1 MCCSLF
7 KMHPWKQIIRGETK
21 EETAAITCFMCLQ
34 RTANSE
40 NDKFK
45 KHMTKIHSAT
55 CSMENLTQLCKDEEE
70 RLEREGW
77 SVDDIIMEEAERRE
91 AEKKTSGGQ
100 EVTQP
105 ELGTQDIILTCFLCQ
120 GAWTGDN
127 KDDLQRHLEKD
138 HKAIFKISELME
150 LSVNKKTDEAGATGD
165 TEATEATGST
175 TATGDTGATGATG
188 EDLGTFFKIK

>member
-1 MCCSLF
+1 
-7 KMHPWKQIIRGETK
+7 
-21 EETAAITCFMCLQ
+21 MCLE
-34 RTANSE
+34 RTATNSE
-40 NDKFK
+40 KNKFK

-77 SVDDIIMEEAERRE
+77 SVDDIILEEAERRE
-91 AEKKTSGGQ
+91 AEKKASGGQ
-100 EVTQP
+100 EVTQT

-150 LSVNKKTDEAGATGD
+150 LSVNKKTDEAVATEA
-165 TEATEATGST
+165 TEATEATG
-175 TATGDTGATGATG
+175 GTGATGATG

>member
-1 MCCSLF
+1 
-7 KMHPWKQIIRGETK
+7 MHPWKQIIRGETK
-21 EETAAITCFMCLQ
+21 EETATITCFMCLK
-34 RTANSE
+34 RTATNSKK
-40 NDKFK
+40 NKFK

-91 AEKKTSGGQ
+91 AEKKTGGQ

-120 GAWTGDN
+120 GAWTGVN

-138 HKAIFKISELME
+138 HKAIFKITELME
-150 LSVNKKTDEAGATGD
+150 LSVNKKTDEAGATIDTED
-165 TEATEATGST
+165 TEATEATGT
-175 TATGDTGATGATG
+175 ITATGGTGITGATG
-188 EDLGTFFKIK
+188 EDLVTFFKIK

>member
-1 MCCSLF
+1 
-7 KMHPWKQIIRGETK
+7 
-21 EETAAITCFMCLQ
+21 
-34 RTANSE
+34 
-40 NDKFK
+40 
-45 KHMTKIHSAT
+45 MTKIHSAT

-77 SVDDIIMEEAERRE
+77 SVDDIILEEAERRE
-91 AEKKTSGGQ
+91 AEKKTPGGQ

-105 ELGTQDIILTCFLCQ
+105 DQGTQDIILTCFLCQ

-150 LSVNKKTDEAGATGD
+150 LSVNKKPDEAGA

-175 TATGDTGATGATG
+175 ATTAAGATGATGATG
-188 EDLGTFFKIK
+188 EDLGTFFKIKYKLFYLTRPIGNRGKGTRRGN

>member
-1 MCCSLF
+1 
-7 KMHPWKQIIRGETK
+7 
-21 EETAAITCFMCLQ
+21 
-34 RTANSE
+34 
-40 NDKFK
+40 
-45 KHMTKIHSAT
+45 MTKIHSAT

-77 SVDDIIMEEAERRE
+77 SLDDIILEEAERRE
-91 AEKKTSGGQ
+91 AEKKTPGGQ

-120 GAWTGDN
+120 GEWTGVN

-138 HKAIFKISELME
+138 HKVIFKISELME

-165 TEATEATGST
+165 TEATGATDATETTVTTAATG
-175 TATGDTGATGATG
+175 GTGATGATG
-188 EDLGTFFKIK
+188 EDLGTFFKIEYKLFYLTRTIGNRGKGIRRGN

>member
-1 MCCSLF
+1 MTGTG
-7 KMHPWKQIIRGETK
+7 KGRKGEKPTRDLRAEAAEDESD
-21 EETAAITCFMCLQ
+21 EEDERIFSNNYNDVCKFACNNCGDEVD
-34 RTANSE
+34 S
-40 NDKFK
+40 DKFK

-77 SVDDIIMEEAERRE
+77 SVDDIILEEAERRE
-91 AEKKTSGGQ
+91 AEKMTSGGQ

-105 ELGTQDIILTCFLCQ
+105 ELGTQVSILTCFLCQ

-138 HKAIFKISELME
+138 HKAIFKITELME
-150 LSVNKKTDEAGATGD
+150 LSVSKKTEEAGATG
-165 TEATEATGST
+165 ATEVTEV
-175 TATGDTGATGATG
+175 TGATG
-188 EDLGTFFKIK
+188 EDWGTS